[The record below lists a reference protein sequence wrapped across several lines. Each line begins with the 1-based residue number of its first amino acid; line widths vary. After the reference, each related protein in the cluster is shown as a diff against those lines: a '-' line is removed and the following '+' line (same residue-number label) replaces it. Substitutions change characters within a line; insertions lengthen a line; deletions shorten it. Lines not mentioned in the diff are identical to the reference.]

1 MTEAKLENVQ
11 DAFLNQLRRDRITVT
26 LYLLNGIKLIGRV
39 KSFDKFSVL
48 LDAGQQEML
57 IFKHAI
63 STISVP
69 RAATES
75 HRPPAH
81 TEAKTKM
88 AIGQD
93 KE

>member
-1 MTEAKLENVQ
+1 MTETKIENVQ
-11 DAFLNQLRRDRITVT
+11 DVFLNQLRRDRITVT

-57 IFKHAI
+57 IFKHAV
-63 STISVP
+63 STISIP
-69 RAATES
+69 RSAAES
-75 HRPPAH
+75 HRPPAPPEVKNKPP
-81 TEAKTKM
+81 TGPE
-88 AIGQD
+88 

>member
-1 MTEAKLENVQ
+1 MEAKIENVQ
-11 DAFLNQLRRDRITVT
+11 DVFLNQARRDRITVT

-63 STISVP
+63 STVSVP
-69 RAATES
+69 RSSFEA
-75 HRPPAH
+75 HRPSVAPEPKPKAPPQ
-81 TEAKTKM
+81 E
-88 AIGQD
+88 
-93 KE
+93 EPE

>member
-1 MTEAKLENVQ
+1 MTETKIENVQ

-57 IFKHAI
+57 IFKHAV

-69 RAATES
+69 RSSAET
-75 HRPPAH
+75 HRPPAQA
-81 TEAKTKM
+81 EAKNKA